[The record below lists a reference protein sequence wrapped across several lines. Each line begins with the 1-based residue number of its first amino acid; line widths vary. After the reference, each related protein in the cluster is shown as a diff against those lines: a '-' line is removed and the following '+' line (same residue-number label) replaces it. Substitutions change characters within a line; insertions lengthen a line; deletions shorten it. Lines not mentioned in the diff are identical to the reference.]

1 MMQLIYYGICYKF
14 SPWEPLVVVNLSYT
28 YLYSNIFQCVDWW
41 LLQNSN
47 APILQPYVLE
57 VGRNNVVYSTLDG
70 LITNFND
77 VRGWSLCI
85 LKIKF
90 IEEGTNTGGL
100 YREWIILFSQPFKNS
115 ERSIGTSAKNISTSI
130 DNINEQSGGIL
141 YFKQNK
147 QNDMSDS
154 PTFAVEWQEN
164 PNDAKAVGMLVGLTI
179 YHRWKFDWVLS
190 DLIYRLMSAYPRD
203 IVFSLEDTV
212 LVDGYQY
219 KHLTE
224 MRTWEE
230 FRIFCE
236 SVFAPLISE
245 SGIAYKTCLASIPH
259 DYRDFPVGD
268 EDWTLLSPGKRKE
281 T

>member
-1 MMQLIYYGICYKF
+1 MFEDGPCAYLK
-14 SPWEPLVVVNLSYT
+14 SNL
-28 YLYSNIFQCVDWW
+28 
-41 LLQNSN
+41 
-47 APILQPYVLE
+47 
-57 VGRNNVVYSTLDG
+57 
-70 LITNFND
+70 
-77 VRGWSLCI
+77 
-85 LKIKF
+85 LKR
-90 IEEGTNTGGL
+90 GL